1 MERPS
6 AHKLE
11 LLQVRY
17 IPLVDSFQVTHLD
30 LADTFTPG
38 FVENA
43 SGLGVDGGVNPEA
56 LNSGE
61 SSTGPLER
69 LGANAD
75 DITDPSGRNK
85 VGQNTGAA
93 AGKVNENPSSKTHS

>member
-1 MERPS
+1 MS
-6 AHKLE
+6 HIKLF
-11 LLQVRY
+11 
-17 IPLVDSFQVTHLD
+17 IITHLD

-75 DITDPSGRNK
+75 DITDPGGRNK